1 MCLTCIKLALD
12 TDTWSEPSFDRQVF
26 SFLLKYASSE
36 IEISQCSDHLLRSQN
51 DPETVRLLQDT
62 CGNFLGWEHLSFGLI
77 GSLSRT
83 PESIYSFIAVVQLLN
98 RVCLFVTPC
107 TVALQA
113 PLSLGV
119 PRQEYW
125 SGLPFPSPGDC
136 PNPGIEPMSPA
147 LAGRFFTTEPPGKL
161 PALFYS

>member
-1 MCLTCIKLALD
+1 M
-12 TDTWSEPSFDRQVF
+12 WSEPSFDRQVL

-36 IEISQCSDHLLRSQN
+36 IEISQCSDHLLCSQN

-62 CGNFLGWEHLSFGLI
+62 PGNFLGWEHLPFGLI
-77 GSLSRT
+77 SSLSRT
-83 PESIYSFIAVVQLLN
+83 PESIYSFVAVVQLLN

-107 TVALQA
+107 SVARHA

-125 SGLPFPSPGDC
+125 RGLPFPSPKWVLSSQMQC
-136 PNPGIEPMSPA
+136 HVFTLMQRWSYISHFSPFIFSSVEHF
-147 LAGRFFTTEPPGKL
+147 GFPINHCKN
-161 PALFYS
+161 